1 MHHRNNLY
9 LIGMI
14 AAVFFMFSC
23 SSGNVINTSKN
34 STSTTSSPTPA
45 GTPSMPANIKEF
57 KTKIQELCDF
67 IVKDRLDP
75 KAKIKGKVAL
85 VQINNSRYCSL
96 DVLNKEETDFDTKTL
111 EAYGLTKDDMALKLE
126 DINTLVQNKCSQGKQ
141 IGTYTLESGRAIPAY
156 QLDCEVSVIDYKN
169 RATVAMKKFVGK
181 ELDKSIQ
188 TDNSITEK
196 NAYMPSKEIEKY
208 IKSLREK

>member
-1 MHHRNNLY
+1 MHNRNNLC
-9 LIGMI
+9 LIGVLV
-14 AAVFFMFSC
+14 AVFFMFSC
-23 SSGNVINTSKN
+23 SSGNVMNTSKD

-45 GTPSMPANIKEF
+45 RTPSMSDNIKEF

-85 VQINNSRYCSL
+85 VQISNSRHCSL

-111 EAYGLTKDDMALKLE
+111 EVYGLTEDDMALKLE
-126 DINTLVQNKCSQGKQ
+126 DIDTLVQNKCSQGKQ

-156 QLDCEVSVIDYKN
+156 QLDCEV
-169 RATVAMKKFVGK
+169 
-181 ELDKSIQ
+181 
-188 TDNSITEK
+188 
-196 NAYMPSKEIEKY
+196 
-208 IKSLREK
+208 